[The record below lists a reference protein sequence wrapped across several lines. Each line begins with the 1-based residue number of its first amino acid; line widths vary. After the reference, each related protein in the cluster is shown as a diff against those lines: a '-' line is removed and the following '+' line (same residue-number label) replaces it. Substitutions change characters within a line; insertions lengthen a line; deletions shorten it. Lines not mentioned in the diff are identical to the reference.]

1 MGGRWVGAFV
11 FWAIQEERQPSLL
24 LLLLPETLEGRDGG
38 RGRIYSIKRSNHL
51 RTLPRWAMVDNS
63 VVRWRAFESKS
74 IKMLFF
80 SKSLLRF
87 SLRRVIF
94 FFAVSPCEIEWFEP
108 KSWSGQTRGKKNIQK
123 RGKNLLTMNEL
134 MYRQVFSSGVVFLM
148 SSAFNM
154 IGWNWRAETTRH
166 ISIAR
171 RQMFYSTSAHLW
183 VFLSL
188 FVVVFIYLSPSTI
201 KGLITKTHRGPW
213 SDREK
218 SSISFISHQAA
229 LTHSRHSSLYLTLAC
244 TTNLI

>member
-1 MGGRWVGAFV
+1 MGAAVFIRSSVQTICEPSPVERWSITLLWDDALLNLNVV
-11 FWAIQEERQPSLL
+11 FFF
-24 LLLLPETLEGRDGG
+24 
-38 RGRIYSIKRSNHL
+38 K
-51 RTLPRWAMVDNS
+51 
-63 VVRWRAFESKS
+63 KS
-74 IKMLFF
+74 FALFF
-80 SKSLLRF
+80 EEGD
-87 SLRRVIF
+87 F

-188 FVVVFIYLSPSTI
+188 FVVVFIYLSPSTL